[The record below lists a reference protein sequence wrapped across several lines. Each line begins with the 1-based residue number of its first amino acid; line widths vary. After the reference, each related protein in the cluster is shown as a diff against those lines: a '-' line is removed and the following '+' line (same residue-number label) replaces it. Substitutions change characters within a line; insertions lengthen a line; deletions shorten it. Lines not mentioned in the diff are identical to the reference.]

1 MDIFRSTVFA
11 LIMNIFLYLTSLTF
25 DITELLDCTYIC
37 YIILILTLSKPLYIF
52 SCLVT
57 KYLPVSL
64 FIR

>member
-37 YIILILTLSKPLYIF
+37 YIILTLTLSKPLYIF
-52 SCLVT
+52 LVLSLNT
-57 KYLPVSL
+57 CQYLFL
-64 FIR
+64 